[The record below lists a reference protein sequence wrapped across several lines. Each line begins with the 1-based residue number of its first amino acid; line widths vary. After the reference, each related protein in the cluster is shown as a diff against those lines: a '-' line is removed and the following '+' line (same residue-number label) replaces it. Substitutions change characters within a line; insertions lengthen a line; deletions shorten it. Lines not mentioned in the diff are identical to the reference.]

1 MENHFESDSSV
12 GESQDE
18 VVIALMGNTGT
29 GKSSFIKLL
38 TGNDSV
44 RVGDSLDSETDDVV
58 NIAFTDPVSGRK
70 VVLVDTPG
78 FDDSRDGRTDTEIL
92 RKISEFMIN
101 EYDQHRKLNGAI
113 FFHRM
118 SDPRF
123 GGQSRRSLRI
133 FRELCG
139 AATYKNVVVLTTFW
153 DKVNETEG
161 ETREEELMS
170 NSNFFKDLVD
180 GGARFMRHDQKNSGA
195 RQVLDHIFTLVP
207 TTVQIQNEIRVE
219 GKSLEETAAGSV
231 HREEINRMIA
241 MHQKEMQD
249 LTSEIASVKQNNM
262 TLKRELEDERKDLE
276 KKILR
281 WEDEKVDLKKGLD
294 SEGELRK
301 RLEEEIKMQQEK
313 FEKAQQELQTE
324 LEKSKKD
331 RDEAVLIDARRKAR
345 EAERAKTQA
354 EGTLERRMS
363 FKEMGHEIA
372 KAMPLVPNFIAKPWL
387 GTIGRG
393 LDLVDRRKRNK

>member
-1 MENHFESDSSV
+1 MENRSKSADEY
-12 GESQDE
+12 QDE

-38 TGNDSV
+38 TGDANV
-44 RVGDSLDSETDDVV
+44 RVGDSLDSETDEVV
-58 NIAFTDPVSGRK
+58 KIPFIDPVSGRK

-92 RKISEFMIN
+92 RKISEFMIS
-101 EYDQHRKLNGAI
+101 EYDQHRKLNGSI

-139 AATYKNVVVLTTFW
+139 AATFKNVVVLTTFW
-153 DKVNETEG
+153 DRVNEEEG
-161 ETREEELMS
+161 LAREEELKS

-180 GGARFMRHDQKNSGA
+180 GGARFMRHDRENSGA

-207 TTVQIQNEIRVE
+207 TTVQIQKEIRVE
-219 GKSLEETAAGSV
+219 GKSLEETAAGSAQ
-231 HREEINRMIA
+231 REEINRMVA
-241 MHQKEMQD
+241 KHRKEMDD
-249 LTSEIASVKQNNM
+249 LNSEIAAVKIGNDA
-262 TLKRELEDERKDLE
+262 LKQELQEERAELQ
-276 KKILR
+276 KKLLR

-294 SEGELRK
+294 DESKLRK
-301 RLEEEIKMQQEK
+301 RLEEEINMQREK
-313 FEKAQQELQTE
+313 YEKAQQELQSE
-324 LEKSKKD
+324 LEKSKKE
-331 RDEAVLIDARRKAR
+331 RNEAFLMEASRKAR
-345 EAERAKTQA
+345 NAERARIEA
-354 EGTLERRMS
+354 ENTLERRMS
-363 FKEMGHEIA
+363 FKQMGHEIA
-372 KAMPLVPNFIAKPWL
+372 RGIPLVPTAFAKPVF

-393 LDLVDRRKRNK
+393 LDFFDRRKRTN